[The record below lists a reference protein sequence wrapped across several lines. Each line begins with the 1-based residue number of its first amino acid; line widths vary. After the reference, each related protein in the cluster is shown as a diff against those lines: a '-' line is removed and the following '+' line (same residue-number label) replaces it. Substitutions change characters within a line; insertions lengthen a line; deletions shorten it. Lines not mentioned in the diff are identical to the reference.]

1 MNPAVTDVHAQYIF
15 NLTPKALCVNS
26 DNGTSA
32 RQVNALRPLQLQ
44 RVVKARISRVDY
56 RVKFARVNSS
66 VLVRLNARRFAR
78 ESSVTSWLH

>member
-1 MNPAVTDVHAQYIF
+1 MR
-15 NLTPKALCVNS
+15 VNS

-44 RVVKARISRVDY
+44 RVVKARTSRIHY

-66 VLVRLNARRFAR
+66 VPVRPNASRFAR
-78 ESSVTSWLH
+78 VLPMM